1 MTSDFRTG
9 EQEEEYKK
17 RVAHE
22 KLFSAACSVALN
34 GSTRTRATELESE
47 NQQDWDDLERSGAGV
62 QDEDGHA
69 VALLDQRDS
78 PLVKSKIAQCYAI
91 YKSMCDEEGLDALP
105 LESLH
110 RTK

>member
-9 EQEEEYKK
+9 EQEEGYKEL
-17 RVAHE
+17 VEHQ

-34 GSTRTRATELESE
+34 GSTRTRATELEVE
-47 NQQDWDDLERSGAGV
+47 NQQDWDDIGRSGTGV

-91 YKSMCDEEGLDALP
+91 YKSMCGEEGLDALP
-105 LESLH
+105 LESLY